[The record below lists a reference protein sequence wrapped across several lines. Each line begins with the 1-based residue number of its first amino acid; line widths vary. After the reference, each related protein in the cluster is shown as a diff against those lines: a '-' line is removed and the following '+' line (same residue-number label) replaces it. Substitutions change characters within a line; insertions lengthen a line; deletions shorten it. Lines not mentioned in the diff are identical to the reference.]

1 MEFTN
6 SNNLSYTF
14 TSIIPLNEFSMTLP
28 VGTYTLTGS
37 GSARAILEGNSEMV
51 LEINSQTIEIT
62 ESTTSINVTVT
73 PLVALILVADEDQLI
88 NECYISST
96 SNSLVT
102 EGVLRYAYVV
112 NGGKNVTITKN
123 DGVRLDISLLYIQI
137 GHIYCITVTDAG
149 TTQTI
154 DLNTNFVVEDLVT
167 W

>member
-1 MEFTN
+1 
-6 SNNLSYTF
+6 
-14 TSIIPLNEFSMTLP
+14 MTLP

-88 NECYISST
+88 NECY
-96 SNSLVT
+96 
-102 EGVLRYAYVV
+102 
-112 NGGKNVTITKN
+112 
-123 DGVRLDISLLYIQI
+123 
-137 GHIYCITVTDAG
+137 CITVTDAG